1 MNDLALPD
9 LASANSRVRQLPRPP
24 TPASAN
30 SRARLDGL
38 LSRIIEEPEKR
49 ADITAEI
56 EREFTQRRAVM
67 VLDMSG
73 FSRTTQVHGVVSF
86 LMMIHQ
92 MRLLAVPTIEARG
105 GMLVKAEADNLYCLF
120 EGVDDAVAAA
130 REIIRQLSTVNVLL
144 PAGRRLYA
152 SIGIGFGDVLVLA
165 GEDLFGDEVNLASKL
180 GEDVAQGGMVLLT
193 EAARAELSVVVE
205 TVEERASISGLTLV
219 YHTVG

>member
-1 MNDLALPD
+1 MNDLAFPD
-9 LASANSRVRQLPRPP
+9 V
-24 TPASAN
+24 ASAN

-38 LSRIIEEPEKR
+38 LSRIIDEPEKR

-92 MRLLAVPTIEARG
+92 MRLLAVPTIEGRG
-105 GMLVKAEADNLYCLF
+105 GRLVKAEADNLYCLF
-120 EGVDDAVAAA
+120 DAVDDAVAAA

-144 PAGRRLYA
+144 PVGRRLYA

-193 EAARAELSVVVE
+193 DAARGELAAGVE
-205 TVEERASISGLTLV
+205 TVEERASISGLSLV
-219 YHTVG
+219 YHAVS